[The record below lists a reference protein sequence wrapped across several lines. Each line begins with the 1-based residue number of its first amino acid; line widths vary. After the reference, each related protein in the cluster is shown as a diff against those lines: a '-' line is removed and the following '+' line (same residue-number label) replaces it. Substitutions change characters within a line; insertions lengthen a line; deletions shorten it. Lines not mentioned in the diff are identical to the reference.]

1 LQKKI
6 PIRQCAGCR
15 EMKPKKEL
23 IRIVRSP
30 EGEISIDFKGK
41 KPGRGAYICPDAACL
56 KRAVKSKA
64 LERTFGVHIPEEIYK
79 ALDRQIGEADGE
91 EY

>member
-1 LQKKI
+1 
-6 PIRQCAGCR
+6 
-15 EMKPKKEL
+15 MKPKKEL